1 MVPSRVFNA
10 LTGAE
15 VKAII
20 LKEIGRAFDE
30 VSDFRP
36 VVSFPVCRWTW
47 DLKLDVYPRDPP
59 TIELQKSG
67 AHVATDATPEEMT
80 STQAIE
86 LKGQNAV
93 GAVGMQ
99 APDQARE
106 EAGLPVPKLK
116 FDKLGGAYDEMVQKD
131 KPKDE
136 WTPPGVRGAVIDAG
150 PNRLKKK

>member
-1 MVPSRVFNA
+1 MGPSRVFNP
-10 LTGAE
+10 LNGAE
-15 VKAII
+15 VEAII
-20 LKEIGRAFDE
+20 IREVKAAFAE
-30 VSDFRP
+30 VSDFREMVTFP
-36 VVSFPVCRWTW
+36 VVRWNW
-47 DLKLDVYPRDPP
+47 NLKIDCYPREPQ

-116 FDKLGGAYDEMVQKD
+116 FDKMGGAYDEMVQKD

-150 PNRLKKK
+150 PGRLKKK